1 MDMSNG
7 YDGNIASFFIL
18 EIVKHKVRNK
28 PTTLGRYGIA
38 NYRFSEENKMKY
50 SF

>member
-1 MDMSNG
+1 MGMMG
-7 YDGNIASFFIL
+7 TLASFFIL
-18 EIVKHKVRNK
+18 EIVKHKVRNEL
-28 PTTLGRYGIA
+28 TTLGHYGIA